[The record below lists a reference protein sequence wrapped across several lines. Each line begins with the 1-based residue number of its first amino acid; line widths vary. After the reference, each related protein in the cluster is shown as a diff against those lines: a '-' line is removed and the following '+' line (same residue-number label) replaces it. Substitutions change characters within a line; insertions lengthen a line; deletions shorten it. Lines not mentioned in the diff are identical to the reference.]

1 MKVGEMISELL
12 SKVDTDDL
20 ESEVLSIG
28 TWSGI
33 DSPCDYTIRIRSGNE
48 IKEINIGEKETKVA
62 DKEYEFELNMSKEYQ
77 KKEVWDEWGMAY
89 VFGDKFGAEY
99 NYYVDVNYK
108 QDGTEER
115 IDASAIYLMWEEDN
129 GFWETD
135 VDCFEHYEIEW
146 DKEDWAERLKN
157 KMIEFVKEKKNEN
170 L

>member
-28 TWSGI
+28 TWSGT
-33 DSPCDYTIRIRSGNE
+33 DRPCDYTIRIRSGNE
-48 IKEINIGEKETKVA
+48 IKEINIGEKKTETVNENY
-62 DKEYEFELNMSKEYQ
+62 DFELNISKEYQ

-89 VFGDKFGAEY
+89 IFGDKLGAEY

-129 GFWETD
+129 WFWETD
-135 VDCFEHYEIEW
+135 TDYFEHYEIEW